1 MVISCV
7 SDRGVIKVNAMIIRP
22 HVVSNVRAFG
32 ARFHISD
39 VFLFSSDERSAS
51 FTYVI
56 PRTGGTRDWHTALF
70 FFGGANLWYQKLLLE
85 YLEGFISDFDAR
97 FFSNMSERF
106 CETFDV
112 RKSIFFLHFLTCAC
126 FFCHSLLP
134 FEDFSA
140 GSRKLGFLKLF

>member
-126 FFCHSLLP
+126 FFVILFYPSKTSVQAAESL
-134 FEDFSA
+134 DF
-140 GSRKLGFLKLF
+140 